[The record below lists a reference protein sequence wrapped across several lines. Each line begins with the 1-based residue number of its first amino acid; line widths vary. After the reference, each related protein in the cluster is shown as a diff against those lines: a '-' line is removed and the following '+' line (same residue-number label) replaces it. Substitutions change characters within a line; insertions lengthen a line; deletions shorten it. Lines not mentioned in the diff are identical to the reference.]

1 MFIDIHNHL
10 LPGVDDG
17 VQKIEDTI
25 IELKRYKEFGINQVI
40 FTPHVNNPS
49 VKTSIEE
56 IRNTYNSLKN
66 RIESETGLIT
76 YLASE
81 LYLVPNYKEFIP
93 FNDSFVLI
101 EFPTRV
107 FPIYA
112 LDSIFNLLLE
122 GYEVILVHVERYRW
136 LFENKKLMQRMK
148 EMNVYFQVNFE
159 GINTEEGRFYLGE
172 KLVDFLATDNH
183 GKYNRKE
190 VDLSLFSRYLE
201 ITTKAFELLGI
212 NTPKKL

>member
-25 IELKRYKEFGINQVI
+25 IELKRYKDFGINQVI

-49 VKTSIEE
+49 VNTSIEE

-81 LYLVPNYKEFIP
+81 LYLVPK
-93 FNDSFVLI
+93 D
-101 EFPTRV
+101 
-107 FPIYA
+107 
-112 LDSIFNLLLE
+112 
-122 GYEVILVHVERYRW
+122 
-136 LFENKKLMQRMK
+136 MK
-148 EMNVYFQVNFE
+148 
-159 GINTEEGRFYLGE
+159 
-172 KLVDFLATDNH
+172 
-183 GKYNRKE
+183 
-190 VDLSLFSRYLE
+190 
-201 ITTKAFELLGI
+201 
-212 NTPKKL
+212 

>member
-17 VQKIEDTI
+17 IRKIEDTI
-25 IELKRYKEFGINQVI
+25 LELKLYKKHGINHVI
-40 FTPHVNNPS
+40 FTPHINNPS
-49 VKTSIEE
+49 VNTSVEK
-56 IRNTYNSLKN
+56 IRNTYDSLKN
-66 RIESETGLIT
+66 LIESETGLIT

-107 FPIYA
+107 YPIYA
-112 LDSIFNLLLE
+112 LDAIFNIQLE

-136 LFENKKLMQRMK
+136 LFENKKLIQRMK

-159 GINTEEGRFYLGE
+159 GVDTEEGRFYLGNN
-172 KLVDFLATDNH
+172 LVDFLATDNH
-183 GKYNRKE
+183 GKDNRKE
-190 VDLSLFSRYLE
+190 VDLSLFSRYSK
-201 ITTKAFELLGI
+201 ITTKAFELLGL
-212 NTPKKL
+212 NTPEKL

>member
-17 VQKIEDTI
+17 IRKIEDTI
-25 IELKRYKEFGINQVI
+25 LELKLYKEHGISQVI
-40 FTPHVNNPS
+40 FTPHINNPS
-49 VKTSIEE
+49 VNTSVEK
-56 IRNTYNSLKN
+56 IRNTYDSLKN
-66 RIESETGLIT
+66 LIESETGLIT

-107 FPIYA
+107 YPIYA
-112 LDSIFNLLLE
+112 LDAIFNIQLE

-136 LFENKKLMQRMK
+136 LF
-148 EMNVYFQVNFE
+148 
-159 GINTEEGRFYLGE
+159 
-172 KLVDFLATDNH
+172 
-183 GKYNRKE
+183 
-190 VDLSLFSRYLE
+190 
-201 ITTKAFELLGI
+201 
-212 NTPKKL
+212 

>member
-25 IELKRYKEFGINQVI
+25 IELKRYKDFGINQVI

-49 VKTSIEE
+49 VNTSIEE

-101 EFPTRV
+101 EFQHV
-107 FPIYA
+107 FFQFMHWIQY
-112 LDSIFNLLLE
+112 LIFN
-122 GYEVILVHVERYRW
+122 
-136 LFENKKLMQRMK
+136 
-148 EMNVYFQVNFE
+148 
-159 GINTEEGRFYLGE
+159 
-172 KLVDFLATDNH
+172 
-183 GKYNRKE
+183 
-190 VDLSLFSRYLE
+190 
-201 ITTKAFELLGI
+201 
-212 NTPKKL
+212 